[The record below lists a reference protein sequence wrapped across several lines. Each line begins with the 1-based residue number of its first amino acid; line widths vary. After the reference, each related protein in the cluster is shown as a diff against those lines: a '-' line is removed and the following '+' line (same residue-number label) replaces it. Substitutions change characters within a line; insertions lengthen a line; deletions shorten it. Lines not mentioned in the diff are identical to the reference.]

1 MPAGSAGKGNSVRIA
16 DSFGKPVP
24 KLRPQL

>member
-1 MPAGSAGKGNSVRIA
+1 MLAGSAGKGNSVRFA
-16 DSFGKPVP
+16 GSFGKPVP